1 MCEKYQIANSLA
13 PEPEAGKSLIGKGRV
28 NGSWRSIFP
37 ENYPHALSPQFFP
50 PIHLTKTIME
60 LKLSH
65 SQPFCKNPRTG
76 FFSTLKALKLKH
88 PSISVAL
95 AAANWVAT
103 TVVPDDFRCPVSGEL
118 MRDPVVLATRHVSS
132 PFMNS
137 SLFLFFPRFL
147 FDEFTKQAQEGNLGL
162 GESTNIL
169 ALALCKHER
178 SGSQPSKLVV
188 GSLDN
193 IVAHG
198 TMFEKFG
205 PEVPLHIVPLG
216 EANVCVSIDF
226 VIQNDAILPVP
237 IPGETYVVGD
247 ATGYHVAWPKNLI
260 LFGNEGASK
269 NLAVDG
275 NKATSSNVD
284 SDKYLESLR
293 SFDDNVATVACKEAF
308 TITLDED
315 MFGANV
321 ECRKNQDNAKNMR
334 RTVDWK
340 GVEYQM
346 LMYCPKQPST
356 IECGFFVMRFMKDLV
371 ANPSMLCRRDFNG
384 KKTFTQAEIDEVRI
398 EWMNF
403 VIEFDI

>member
-1 MCEKYQIANSLA
+1 
-13 PEPEAGKSLIGKGRV
+13 
-28 NGSWRSIFP
+28 
-37 ENYPHALSPQFFP
+37 
-50 PIHLTKTIME
+50 ME

-65 SQPFCKNPRTG
+65 SQPFCKNPGTG
-76 FFSTLKALKLKH
+76 SFSTLKALKLKH
-88 PSISVAL
+88 RSISVAL
-95 AAANWVAT
+95 AATNWVAT

-118 MRDPVVLATRHVSS
+118 MRDPVVFATRQ
-132 PFMNS
+132 
-137 SLFLFFPRFL
+137 
-147 FDEFTKQAQEGNLGL
+147 DEFTKQPQEGNLGL
-162 GESTNIL
+162 GESTDIL
-169 ALALCKHER
+169 ALALCKHEH
-178 SGSQPSKLVV
+178 SGSQPSKLAV

-193 IVAHG
+193 TVAHG

-205 PEVPLHIVPLG
+205 PDVPLHIVPLG

-226 VIQNDAILPVP
+226 VIQKDAILPVP

-247 ATGYHVAWPKNLI
+247 ATGYHVAWPTNLI
-260 LFGNEGASK
+260 LFGNE
-269 NLAVDG
+269 
-275 NKATSSNVD
+275 ATSSNVD

-293 SFDDNVATVACKEAF
+293 SFDDYVETVACKEAF

-321 ECRKNQDNAKNMR
+321 EVPLQRVDMEYLSQMKELSCRKNQDNAKNMR

-346 LMYCPKQPST
+346 FMYCPKQPST

-384 KKTFTQAEIDEVRI
+384 KKTYTQAEIDEVRI